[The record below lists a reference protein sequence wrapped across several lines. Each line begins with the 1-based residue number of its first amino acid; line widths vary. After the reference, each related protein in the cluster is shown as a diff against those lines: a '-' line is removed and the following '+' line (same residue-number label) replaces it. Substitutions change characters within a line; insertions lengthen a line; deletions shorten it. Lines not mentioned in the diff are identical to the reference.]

1 MMILLIEIPVP
12 LPENHTNESLRSE
25 ADAYM
30 SVIVSKEEGVFWER
44 AVWID

>member
-1 MMILLIEIPVP
+1 MIFLLVDTPR
-12 LPENHTNESLRSE
+12 PETHTNESLRSE